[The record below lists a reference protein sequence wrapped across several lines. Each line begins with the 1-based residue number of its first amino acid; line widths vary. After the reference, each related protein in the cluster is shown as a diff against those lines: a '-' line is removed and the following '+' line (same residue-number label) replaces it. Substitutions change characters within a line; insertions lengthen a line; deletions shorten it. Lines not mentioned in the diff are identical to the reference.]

1 MPGPIRPAS
10 IDDLPAVERIVHDG
24 YVKYI
29 SRMGKNPRPM
39 LDDYRQRIRAHEIWV
54 TLDNNVVVGVLV
66 LLPESDHLLL
76 DNVAVDPAFHG
87 RGIGRIL
94 IEFAER
100 EANRRGYDEIR
111 LYTHQTM
118 HENIAMYLRRGYE
131 ETGRFR
137 QDGFERVFFRKGNNR
152 NIPVIAGSRGLSW
165 C

>member
-137 QDGFERVFFRKGNNR
+137 QDGFGRVFFRKGNNR

>member
-10 IDDLPAVERIVHDG
+10 IVDLPAVERIVRDA

-29 SRMGKNPRPM
+29 SRMGKTPRPM
-39 LDDYRQRIRAHEIWV
+39 LDDYRKRIRAHEIWV
-54 TLDNNVVVGVLV
+54 ILDNNIVVGVLV

-111 LYTHQTM
+111 LYTHRTM
-118 HENIAMYLRRGYE
+118 HENIAMYPRRGYE
-131 ETGRFR
+131 ETGRCT
-137 QDGFERVFFRKGNNR
+137 QDGFERVFFQKR
-152 NIPVIAGSRGLSW
+152 ITETAG
-165 C
+165 

>member
-10 IDDLPAVERIVHDG
+10 IDDLPAVERIVHDA

-29 SRMGKNPRPM
+29 SRTGKNPRPM

-94 IEFAER
+94 IQFAER

-118 HENIAMYLRRGYE
+118 HENISMNPRRGSE
-131 ETGRFR
+131 
-137 QDGFERVFFRKGNNR
+137 
-152 NIPVIAGSRGLSW
+152 
-165 C
+165 